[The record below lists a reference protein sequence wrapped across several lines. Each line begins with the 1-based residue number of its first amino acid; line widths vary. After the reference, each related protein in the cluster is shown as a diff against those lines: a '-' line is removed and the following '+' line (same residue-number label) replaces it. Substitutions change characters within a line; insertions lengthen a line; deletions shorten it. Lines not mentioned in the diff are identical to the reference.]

1 MIKSLKILH
10 CPWIER
16 DNTFLDNLSS
26 DTFILTF
33 LLCTTERD
41 KCINNILRDF
51 DLLRFALF
59 SIYFMYLNHVVDLTK
74 APFILTYF
82 RLSKVRCMVCT
93 SWG

>member
-1 MIKSLKILH
+1 MNKSLKILH
-10 CPWIER
+10 CPWKER

-41 KCINNILRDF
+41 KCINDILRDF

-59 SIYFMYLNHVVDLTK
+59 SIYFMYLNHSMFVSK
-74 APFILTYF
+74 A
-82 RLSKVRCMVCT
+82 S
-93 SWG
+93 